1 MLNGGEGMSFFNK
14 ALASVGIGAAK
25 VDTKLVES
33 SFVSGEEIRGIVEI
47 TGGSVEQQ
55 IDEIYLTLLTNYI
68 KESNDTK
75 VHKQA
80 VLEKKKIVDPFVI
93 GVNETKEI
101 PFTITLPHDTPVS
114 MGNTKVWLQTG
125 LDIKNA
131 VDPSDKDVVQ
141 VKPSPLIST
150 ILSAAEQLG
159 FRLRKVECEAA
170 PYRWKNHFPFIQEF
184 EFVPTSGP
192 FRGKLDEIE
201 MIFSNNNGSSVELIL
216 QVDRKVRGLGSF
228 LSEALEMDETFIK
241 LRVTNQ
247 DLPGFKQQLESTI
260 RRYC

>member
-1 MLNGGEGMSFFNK
+1 MSFFNK

-216 QVDRKVRGLGSF
+216 QVDRKVRGIGSF

-247 DLPGFKQQLESTI
+247 DIPGFKQQLESTI

>member
-1 MLNGGEGMSFFNK
+1 MSFFNK

-25 VDTKLVES
+25 VDTKLAES
-33 SFVSGEEIRGIVEI
+33 SFVAGEEIKGIVEI

-80 VLEKKKIVDPFVI
+80 VLEKKKIVDPFVL
-93 GVNETKEI
+93 GVNEKKEI
-101 PFTITLPHDTPVS
+101 PFTLTLPHDTPVN
-114 MGNTKVWLQTG
+114 MGSTKVWLQTG

-131 VDPSDKDVVQ
+131 VDPSDKDIVH

-150 ILSAAEQLG
+150 ILSAVEQLG

-170 PYRWKNHFPFIQEF
+170 RYRWQNHFPFIQEF

-241 LRVTNQ
+241 IRVTNQ

>member
-1 MLNGGEGMSFFNK
+1 MSFFNK
-14 ALASVGIGAAK
+14 ALASVGFGAAK
-25 VDTKLVES
+25 VDTKLTES
-33 SFVSGEEIRGIVEI
+33 SFVSGEEIKGIVEI

-55 IDEIYLTLLTNYI
+55 IDEIHLTLLTNYI

-80 VLEKKKIVDPFVI
+80 VLEKKKVVDSFVI
-93 GVNETKEI
+93 GVNEKKEI
-101 PFTITLPHDTPVS
+101 PFTLTLPHDTPVS

-131 VDPSDKDVVQ
+131 VDPSDKDIVQ

-150 ILSAAEQLG
+150 IISAAEQLG

-170 PYRWKNHFPFIQEF
+170 PYKWKNHFPFVQEF

-201 MIFSNNNGSSVELIL
+201 MIFSNNNGNSVELIL

-241 LRVTNQ
+241 MRVTNQ

>member
-216 QVDRKVRGLGSF
+216 QVDRKVRGIGSF

-247 DLPGFKQQLESTI
+247 DIPGFKQQLESTI